1 MESGVNASGPSSA
14 EAEAG
19 DPPEQMEGPIVGDV
33 YSVASRAYSVI
44 QQRESHPVVVLS
56 PIAGTDEWNVWPRTS
71 QKSRPGIDHD
81 PNLSLGLERAGRFC
95 GRDITRLPG
104 HVFSD
109 PKLSKHRGTLDPA
122 TFTKLMD
129 WWLA

>member
-1 MESGVNASGPSSA
+1 VSASASSTDGA
-14 EAEAG
+14 AG
-19 DPPEQMEGPIVGDV
+19 DPSEPAEHPLVGDV
-33 YSVASRAYSVI
+33 YSVASRAYAVI

-71 QKSRPGIDHD
+71 KKDRPGIDHD
-81 PNLSLGLERAGRFC
+81 PNLSLGVERPGRFC

-109 PKLSKHRGTLDPA
+109 PKLSTHLGALEPA
-122 TFTKLMD
+122 MLKKLMD
-129 WWLA
+129 WWLQ